1 MIPSKSDGGWA
12 KLVKGEV
19 QYSLKS
25 VPAGLMVSRMKRETA
40 ANDDPATLRRC
51 IDEVYGF
58 FEKYETILHD
68 DIANIFGKE
77 A

>member
-1 MIPSKSDGGWA
+1 MIPSKSHGVWA
-12 KLVKGEV
+12 KLVKGE
-19 QYSLKS
+19 YSLKS

-40 ANDDPATLRRC
+40 SGDPATLRRC

-58 FEKYETILHD
+58 FEKYETILRD